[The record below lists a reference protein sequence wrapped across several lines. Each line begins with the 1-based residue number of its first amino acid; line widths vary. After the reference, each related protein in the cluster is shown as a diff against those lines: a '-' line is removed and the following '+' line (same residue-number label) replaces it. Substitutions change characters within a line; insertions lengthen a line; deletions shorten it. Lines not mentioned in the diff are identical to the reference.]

1 MWNLDRGSDRDARA
15 VHVKRAEDF
24 QVPSTPYWQLGIP
37 SEELEKLPRESGV
50 FCAGCSFD
58 SSLRV
63 LCSSCFVFFGS
74 ASLFVGL
81 ASLLGLRC
89 MSAVWTSY
97 CMAI

>member
-1 MWNLDRGSDRDARA
+1 VWNLDRGSDRDARA

-63 LCSSCFVFFGS
+63 LCSSVLHLY
-74 ASLFVGL
+74 SLAL
-81 ASLLGLRC
+81 HRYLGCVACPPSGHLI
-89 MSAVWTSY
+89 AWPF
-97 CMAI
+97 